1 LCSCGLRQCGGI
13 TACPMVVVDGLSVT
27 SITSKHRFL
36 MPLGLVRACVRVEH
50 IDQYRAML
58 QTSVCPRVSWQQ
70 QLVLLISG
78 NLRCRRRCRSSR
90 FLPHRRPINRD
101 VLTLV
106 CIGDLLLVLPGEH
119 LIPLILFPSFR
130 FPVSMASS
138 SSPHV
143 MKQTFKL
150 HHRLFAGSIIRT
162 TLHGNPRSN
171 HR

>member
-1 LCSCGLRQCGGI
+1 
-13 TACPMVVVDGLSVT
+13 
-27 SITSKHRFL
+27 